1 MKFSKM
7 DKDSLEYYL
16 KTVDQKYNCKECIN
30 QVKMGRLDEL
40 KTLPRQNKIY
50 YLQH

>member
-7 DKDSLEYYL
+7 DKDSLEFL
-16 KTVDQKYNCKECIN
+16 KTVDQKYNFKECIN

-40 KTLPRQNKIY
+40 KTLP
-50 YLQH
+50 